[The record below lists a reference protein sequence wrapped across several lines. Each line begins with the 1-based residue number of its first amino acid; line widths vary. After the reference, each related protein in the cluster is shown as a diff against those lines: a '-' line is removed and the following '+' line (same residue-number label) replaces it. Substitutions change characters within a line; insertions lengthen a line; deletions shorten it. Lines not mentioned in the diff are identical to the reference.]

1 MFYFSI
7 EVEILRKHQ
16 VNGITSFISGLGVIF
31 LLIGIFTSYYD
42 FGIGIILGMVCWI
55 GSGVLE
61 SFIEEEDRPRRRRH
75 PAYSPP
81 KQENTYSKV
90 EKTRSKFCYTCGNKL
105 DQDSIFCPQ
114 CGSETRQ

>member
-1 MFYFSI
+1 M
-7 EVEILRKHQ
+7 RKHQ

-31 LLIGIFTSYYD
+31 LLIGIFTSNYD
-42 FGIGIILGMVCWI
+42 FGTGLVLGMICWI

-61 SFIEEEDRPRRRRH
+61 SFIEEQDKPRRRRRQIYSS
-75 PAYSPP
+75 PA
-81 KQENTYSKV
+81 KENAYPRV
-90 EKTRSKFCYTCGNKL
+90 ENGRSKFCHTCGSKL